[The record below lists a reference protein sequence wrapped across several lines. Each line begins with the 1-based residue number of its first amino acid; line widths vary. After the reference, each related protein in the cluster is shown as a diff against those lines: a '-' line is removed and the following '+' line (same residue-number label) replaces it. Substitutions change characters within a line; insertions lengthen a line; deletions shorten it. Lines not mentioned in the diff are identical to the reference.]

1 MTRTVGI
8 YIFKDVEVL
17 DFAGP
22 YEVFSTAS
30 RVHQRSHPQEEIPFS
45 AQLIAAES
53 GAIEARGGMRIL
65 PDFNYSQCPCIDI
78 LILPGGLVDRELE
91 RDELLGWI
99 RSLSQSA
106 EIVASVC
113 TGAFILAKAG
123 LLEGLSATTHWE
135 DIEEF
140 SQLFPNV
147 EVIENQRW
155 VEEGRI
161 LTSAGIS
168 AGIDMSLHIVS
179 RLEGRELAQQTARQ
193 MDYRWQ
199 ENL

>member
-22 YEVFSTAS
+22 YGVFSTAS
-30 RVHQRSHPQEEIPFS
+30 RVHQRSHPQEKIPYS
-45 AQLIAAES
+45 VQLIAAES

-65 PDFNYSQCPCIDI
+65 PDFRCSQCPRIDI
-78 LILPGGLVDRELE
+78 LIVPGGLVERELE

-140 SQLFPNV
+140 SQLLPNV
-147 EVIENQRW
+147 QAIKNKRW

-179 RLEGRELAQQTARQ
+179 MLEGQDLADLTARQ
-193 MDYRWQ
+193 MDYRWHQ
-199 ENL
+199 NF

>member
-1 MTRTVGI
+1 MTKTVGI

-22 YEVFSTAS
+22 YEVFSTAA
-30 RVHQRSHPQEEIPFS
+30 RVHQRSHPREEIPFS
-45 AQLIAAES
+45 VQLIAAES
-53 GAIEARGGMRIL
+53 GAIEARGGMRIV
-65 PDFNYSQCPCIDI
+65 PDFHYAQCPRIDI
-78 LILPGGLVDRELE
+78 LILPGGLVEEELK
-91 RDELLGWI
+91 RDEFLGWI

-106 EIVASVC
+106 GIMAAVC
-113 TGAFILAKAG
+113 TGAFMLAKAG

-135 DIEEF
+135 DIDEF

-147 EVIENQRW
+147 KVIENQRW

-179 RLEGRELAQQTARQ
+179 RLEGRGLAQRTARQ
-193 MDYRWQ
+193 MEYGWQ